1 MQNLTAHNISDHT
14 FHIPVM
20 GIAFTIDTPVKVARF
35 GISSVVSIIQDI
47 LIEQMREYY
56 CNIYSEKYISIPKE
70 DIDHRA
76 KRITAYLDLMQKI
89 VDNQIE
95 KMKKEPFEE
104 GTDIVKYFKMLPDG
118 SPTKTLYDEMIKME
132 GLEKELAQ
140 AALRERVVPGSI
152 DVNIMTKIDNLQY
165 SKEGKV
171 LPVEFSD
178 ASAAFR
184 GFANSTLQSSVVF
197 SAGLNP
203 RLYAYIEKFADFYP
217 DENGFIRKKII
228 LKVSDYRSAIIQ
240 GKYLAKKGLWISEFR
255 IESGLN
261 CGGHAF
267 PTEGHLLGPILEEF
281 KTRKGELAKE
291 LREMCNQALNS
302 KNRRLLSQETDIR
315 ITVQGGIGTSNED
328 KFLLEHYNLDG
339 TGWGSPFLMVPEAT
353 NVDDI
358 TLNLLVNA
366 KQEDYYVSHASPLGV
381 PFNNFR
387 KSTGEIQRKER
398 IERNRP
404 GSPCHK
410 RYLTFDT
417 EFTERPICTSSREY
431 QHKKLKSLF
440 TDTTLPKDQIAKRF
454 DEITE
459 KDCLCEGLSSSV
471 LIKNNMPDKHHH
483 NAVTICPG
491 PNLAYFT
498 KVFSLEEMVDHI
510 YGRTKILNNLYRP
523 QMFIGEFKMYVDYLK
538 QELDKNILSL
548 SDKQAKCF
556 TSFKSNLLLGIEYY
570 KNLLPKMTGEAE
582 EIKSKMKEEIEALRL
597 ALNFK
602 IEATV

>member
-1 MQNLTAHNISDHT
+1 
-14 FHIPVM
+14 M
-20 GIAFTIDTPVKVARF
+20 GIAFTIDSPIKVARF
-35 GISSVVSIIQDI
+35 GISSVVSVIQDI
-47 LIEQMREYY
+47 LIEQMREFY
-56 CNIYSEKYISIPKE
+56 CKEYSEKYIPIPIE
-70 DIDHRA
+70 DVDHRA

-89 VDNQIE
+89 VDDQIE
-95 KMKKEPFEE
+95 KIKKEPFEE
-104 GTDIVKYFKMLPDG
+104 GTDLVKYFRLLPDS
-118 SPTKTLYDEMIKME
+118 SPTKILFNEMTLLDGK
-132 GLEKELAQ
+132 EKELAQ
-140 AALRERVVPGSI
+140 EYLRERVVPGTI
-152 DVNIMTKIDNLQY
+152 DVNIMTKIDNLNY
-165 SKEGKV
+165 SKDGNV

-184 GFANSTLQSSVVF
+184 GFANSSLQSSVVF

-203 RLYAYIEKFADFYP
+203 RLYAYIENFSDFYP
-217 DENGFIRKKII
+217 DDNGFIRKKII

-255 IESGLN
+255 VESGLN

-267 PTEGHLLGPILEEF
+267 PTEGNLLGPILEEF
-281 KTRKGELAKE
+281 KIRKSELANE
-291 LREMCNQALNS
+291 LLVMCNEALKL
-302 KNRRLLSQETDIR
+302 KNRKLLSPETDIR

-328 KFLLEHYNLDG
+328 KFLLEYYNLDG

-353 NVDDI
+353 NVDDK
-358 TLNLLVNA
+358 TLDLLVNA
-366 KQEDYYVSHASPLGV
+366 VPEDYYLSHASPLGV

-387 KSTGEIQRKER
+387 KSSAEVLRKER

-410 RYLTFDT
+410 RYLAFDT
-417 EFTERPICTSSREY
+417 EFTERPICTSSRAY

-440 TDTTLPKDQIAKRF
+440 TDTTLSKDQIAMKF

-471 LIKNNMPDKHHH
+471 LIKNNIPDPHHH

-510 YGRTKILNNLYRP
+510 YGRANILNNLYRP
-523 QMFIGEFKMYVDYLK
+523 HMFIGEFKMYVDYLK
-538 QELDKNILSL
+538 QEIDKNLTSL
-548 SDKQAKCF
+548 SVKQAKYF
-556 TSFKSNLLLGIEYY
+556 TSFKSNLLQGIEYY

-582 EIKSKMKEEIEALRL
+582 EIKSKMKEEFEALKV
-597 ALNFK
+597 ALNFT
-602 IEATV
+602 IEAKV